1 MEINY
6 SKQRI
11 IGIVVLLGLLALIV
25 PFLLKTPATSS
36 EITELEVAMP
46 KAPEKPK
53 LDLSPHTEPVTL
65 IGSETATVAT
75 TEENDN
81 ASEAEEIDSETSP
94 PRSEPAP
101 VTPINKA
108 APAAQAEKKS
118 VQATAL
124 TSGEA
129 WTIQIASFSDK
140 GNVERLV
147 SDLKKAGFAAYTDT
161 IKSPHGEY
169 IRVYVGPEV
178 DKTKA
183 QKTAQE
189 IEKKTQIKGMVVRYK
204 P

>member
-11 IGIVVLLGLLALIV
+11 IGIVVLLGLLALII

-46 KAPEKPK
+46 KAPAKPK
-53 LDLSPHTEPVTL
+53 LDISPHTEPVTL
-65 IGSETATVAT
+65 IGSETATI
-75 TEENDN
+75 
-81 ASEAEEIDSETSP
+81 ASEEIDEATQAEEIDSETSP
-94 PRSEPAP
+94 SRAEPTP
-101 VTPINKA
+101 VTPVAKT
-108 APAAQAEKKS
+108 APVAPAEKKS
-118 VQATAL
+118 VQAPAV

-140 GNVERLV
+140 ANVERLV

-178 DKTKA
+178 DKAKA